1 MSEVYREYKDR
12 LFKFIFGNPENK
24 EWTLSLY
31 NAINDSHYTVAD
43 EIEFNTLENVLYMGM
58 KNDVSFLI
66 DNTVNFYEQQSTF
79 NPNMP
84 MRMFIYAASVYG
96 SYIDDD
102 DNNYNQYSS
111 KLQTAPAPRFI
122 CFYNGTKNTDD
133 KIVLKLSDSFN
144 DKADMELT
152 VTMINI
158 NYNHNKTLLN
168 TCKPLKEYSWFVDAI
183 RTNQKSTKSLKTS
196 VDKALNKMPDDWL
209 IKPFLMKNK
218 DEVKLMCLT
227 EYNEEKTLA
236 KLRKEYAEE
245 GREEGRIEGKI
256 EVVLNMLA
264 DESMSHDMIAKFTN
278 LPLEKIE
285 EIAAS
290 AAAKV

>member
-1 MSEVYREYKDR
+1 MSNINHEYKDR

-31 NAINDSHYTVAD
+31 NAINGSHYTVAD
-43 EIEFNTLENVLYMGM
+43 EIKFNTLENVLYMGM

-84 MRMFIYAASVYG
+84 MRMFIYAGSVY
-96 SYIDDD
+96 SNYIDDD
-102 DNNYNQYSS
+102 DNGYNQYSS
-111 KLQTAPAPRFI
+111 KLQTAPAPKFI
-122 CFYNGTKNTDD
+122 CFYNGTKDTND
-133 KIVLKLSDSFN
+133 KVILKLSDAFN
-144 DKADMELT
+144 GKADMELT

-183 RTNQKSTKSLKTS
+183 RTNQKSTKSLESS
-196 VDKALNKMPDDWL
+196 VDKALDEMPEDWL
-209 IKPFLMKNK
+209 LKPFLMKNK
-218 DEVKLMCLT
+218 AEVKKMCLT

-245 GREEGRIEGKI
+245 GREEGREKREKEII
-256 EVVLNMLA
+256 LNMLA
-264 DESMSHDMIAKFTN
+264 DESMSHDKIAKFTN

>member
-1 MSEVYREYKDR
+1 MSNINHEYKDR

-31 NAINDSHYTVAD
+31 NAINGSHYTVAD
-43 EIEFNTLENVLYMGM
+43 EIKFNTLENVLYMGM

-84 MRMFIYAASVYG
+84 MRMFIYAGSVY
-96 SYIDDD
+96 SNYIDDD
-102 DNNYNQYSS
+102 DNGYNQYSS
-111 KLQTAPAPRFI
+111 KLQTAPAPKFI
-122 CFYNGTKNTDD
+122 CFYNGTKDTND
-133 KIVLKLSDSFN
+133 KVILKLSDAFN
-144 DKADMELT
+144 GKADMELT

-158 NYNHNKTLLN
+158 NYNHNESLL
-168 TCKPLKEYSWFVDAI
+168 TACKPLKEYSWFVDKI
-183 RTNQKSTKSLKTS
+183 RTNQKSMKSLESS
-196 VDKALNKMPDDWL
+196 VDKALDEMPEDWL
-209 IKPFLMKNK
+209 LKPFLMKNK
-218 DEVKLMCLT
+218 AEVKKMCLT

-245 GREEGRIEGKI
+245 GREEGKIEGKI